1 MRESAMSDNKS
12 IRLDDDS
19 KSYKDLEESLCIPK
33 QTLTVKNNDDNSS
46 LNDEKEINLGSN
58 LSLKLNNNENNEKLG
73 KLSNQN
79 NKIKEKKVEKSKI
92 TLGNVINS
100 LILEKKKNITIHL
113 KIDKEK
119 SSKKGYTV
127 HEISKIIENKE
138 SNIEKNI
145 LCYRRYDNFSSL
157 FELLEVKYPHYIFP
171 SVPQKNPSINN
182 INIIKETLK
191 KDDLFLEKRKNEL
204 EYFINE
210 VYNHRKIGKG
220 EEIKKFLNETTFDQ
234 NYFRNLINCFDYPEC
249 MKQINNK
256 GLIGKGIES
265 ITNTLANTYNYYM
278 GKNNSDKKNG
288 MPKKFMEI
296 KEKVGK
302 KLEKYRQT
310 SENIAVIYECLKLE
324 NTEKA
329 SLNNNLLTLKNE
341 NNKENSAYNNFKEL
355 IEINQ
360 EFNNN
365 DKDSCEEDLKFFED
379 KIVNP
384 LNFSLLDLEGEKKAI
399 ERYEKFLENYNYI
412 INYKIGDNDSKIILE
427 EQNKIKNDITIYE
440 EVLDKELERAEENN
454 IKIYNEIIHNLSI
467 FLQNDTRIFIE
478 KYKNCNAFK

>member
-1 MRESAMSDNKS
+1 MSDNKS
-12 IRLDDDS
+12 IRLDEDS

-46 LNDEKEINLGSN
+46 LADEKEINLGSN
-58 LSLKLNNNENNEKLG
+58 LSLKLNNNENNENIG
-73 KLSNQN
+73 KKPNQN
-79 NKIKEKKVEKSKI
+79 NKIKEKKAEKNKI
-92 TLGNVINS
+92 TLGNVITS

-157 FELLEVKYPHYIFP
+157 FELLEVKYPHYVFP

-182 INIIKETLK
+182 INIIKETMK
-191 KDDLFLEKRKNEL
+191 KDDLFLEKRKTEL

-220 EEIKKFLNETTFDQ
+220 EEIKKFLNETSFDK
-234 NYFRNLINCFDYPEC
+234 NYFQNLINYFDYPES

-278 GKNNSDKKNG
+278 GKSNSEKKNG
-288 MPKKFMEI
+288 IPKKFMEI
-296 KEKVGK
+296 KEKVVK

-310 SENIAVIYECLKLE
+310 SENIRDIYECLKEE
-324 NTEKA
+324 NKEKA

-341 NNKENSAYNNFKEL
+341 NDKENDVYNNFKEL
-355 IEINQ
+355 IGINQ

-365 DKDSCEEDLKFFED
+365 DKDNCEEELKFFEI

-399 ERYEKFLENYNYI
+399 ERYEKFWENYNCI

-427 EQNKIKNDITIYE
+427 EQNKIKNDIKIYE

-467 FLQNDTRIFIE
+467 FLQNNTRIFIE

>member
-1 MRESAMSDNKS
+1 MRESSMSDNKS
-12 IRLDDDS
+12 IRLDEDS

-46 LNDEKEINLGSN
+46 LADEKEINLGSN

-73 KLSNQN
+73 KRENQIS
-79 NKIKEKKVEKSKI
+79 KIKEKKGEKTKM

-100 LILEKKKNITIHL
+100 LILEKKRNITIHL

-127 HEISKIIENKE
+127 HEISKI

-157 FELLEVKYPHYIFP
+157 FELLEAKYPHYIFP
-171 SVPQKNPSINN
+171 SVPPKNPSINN

-191 KDDLFLEKRKNEL
+191 KDDSFLEKRKNEL

-220 EEIKKFLNETTFDQ
+220 EEIKKFLNETSFDKI
-234 NYFRNLINCFDYPEC
+234 YFQSLINYFDYPEI

-278 GKNNSDKKNG
+278 GKNNSDK
-288 MPKKFMEI
+288 
-296 KEKVGK
+296 
-302 KLEKYRQT
+302 
-310 SENIAVIYECLKLE
+310 
-324 NTEKA
+324 
-329 SLNNNLLTLKNE
+329 
-341 NNKENSAYNNFKEL
+341 
-355 IEINQ
+355 
-360 EFNNN
+360 
-365 DKDSCEEDLKFFED
+365 
-379 KIVNP
+379 
-384 LNFSLLDLEGEKKAI
+384 
-399 ERYEKFLENYNYI
+399 
-412 INYKIGDNDSKIILE
+412 
-427 EQNKIKNDITIYE
+427 
-440 EVLDKELERAEENN
+440 
-454 IKIYNEIIHNLSI
+454 
-467 FLQNDTRIFIE
+467 
-478 KYKNCNAFK
+478 